1 MRVTDRTVAVIIVT
15 FNGMKWIEK
24 CLKSVSDSLTS
35 PKVYIVDN
43 GSIDGTLGFVKNK
56 FPEHRLIETKQ
67 NLGFGKAN
75 NIGIKHAI
83 DEGVEYIYLLNQ
95 DAYLNRTTLS
105 NLIAFSKSNKD
116 YGILSPLQYNG
127 NGTKLDFNFQTIIN
141 SVDFRKCDTDEVIPV
156 DFVMAAHWLIT
167 RQCILKVGM
176 FDPIFAHYGEDND
189 YCNRVRYH
197 NLKIGI
203 VKNVVGYHD
212 REDRKFDIEKKIN
225 QMYRSGI
232 AILTNINFSLV
243 HSIGSFLHFS
253 FRLLIRYRKYWN
265 YSFWKQVY
273 GLNHFI
279 FSNFG
284 KILKRRKENK
294 IQGI

>member
-1 MRVTDRTVAVIIVT
+1 VIVSVIIVT
-15 FNGMKWIEK
+15 FNGAKWIDN
-24 CLKSVSDSLTS
+24 CLKSVYESDIPVDVIIIDNDSNDNTLDIIRS
-35 PKVYIVDN
+35 NYERAKVFST
-43 GSIDGTLGFVKNK
+43 G
-56 FPEHRLIETKQ
+56 E

-75 NIGIKHAI
+75 NIGIAHAI
-83 DEGVEYIYLLNQ
+83 NSGAEYIYLLNQ
-95 DAYLNRTTLS
+95 DAYVEISTIRELIVLS
-105 NLIAFSKSNKD
+105 KRNID
-116 YGILSPLQYNG
+116 YGILSPIQLNG
-127 NGTKLDFNFQTIIN
+127 IGTKYDYNFKNIIETIDSTPHKEPLVAVN
-141 SVDFRKCDTDEVIPV
+141 
-156 DFVMAAHWLIT
+156 FVMAAHWLIT
-167 RQCILKVGM
+167 RHCISKVGM

-197 NLKIGI
+197 DMKIGI
-203 VKNVVGYHD
+203 ANDVVAYHD

-243 HSIGSFLHFS
+243 HCIGSFLHFS

-273 GLNHFI
+273 SLNYFI
-279 FSNFG
+279 FSNFRA
-284 KILKRRKENK
+284 ILKRRKENK